1 MAAVAAFV
9 ASCGKGGGIPS
20 FGDNE
25 FPVVAISAS
34 NADMK
39 STYPATIKGVQDVEI
54 RPKASGFITRVCV
67 QEGQKVGVGQLLFVI
82 DNEAAQAQVRQAQ
95 AAVNTA
101 QSQVNTAKL
110 TYENS
115 KQLFEK
121 NVVGKFELQATEN
134 TYQSAKAQLAQAQ
147 AALAGARE
155 ALNFCYVKSP
165 AKGVVG
171 NIHSGWRGTLARITV
186 RAVEKMVSHY
196 GSRPENIE
204 AYINPSILRCCFEVE
219 DDVTGLFGARLD
231 VRSYAEKSRVLNGHQ
246 KYLLDTAA
254 INRDDLLA
262 AGLRPGHIFLSGVC
276 TMCEKETYHSYR
288 GDGQAAGRNGSL
300 ICLRQ

>member
-1 MAAVAAFV
+1 MNTGLEKKYYIFDRLAKGPVLAVYSKRPMDFLIPDGEEEARQRLYAEVEADLGYRFRKVVHCRQTHSDIVHIVEEADLERGLPDGDGMLTDLPGV
-9 ASCGKGGGIPS
+9 AL
-20 FGDNE
+20 
-25 FPVVAISAS
+25 
-34 NADMK
+34 
-39 STYPATIKGVQDVEI
+39 EI
-54 RPKASGFITRVCV
+54 R
-67 QEGQKVGVGQLLFVI
+67 
-82 DNEAAQAQVRQAQ
+82 
-95 AAVNTA
+95 TA
-101 QSQVNTAKL
+101 DCQSVFL
-110 TYENS
+110 YD
-115 KQLFEK
+115 
-121 NVVGKFELQATEN
+121 
-134 TYQSAKAQLAQAQ
+134 
-147 AALAGARE
+147 
-155 ALNFCYVKSP
+155 P
-165 AKGVVG
+165 DKGVVG

-219 DDVTGLFGARLD
+219 DDVIGLFGARLD